1 MATMSTEAT
10 VMPPKDEEEL
20 NLEKLVFGD
29 QSGFEANLRKIENL
43 YDYSDG
49 EEDDFVLDASDEED
63 SLEGENQDDMFFID
77 DGADATVAFE
87 KDNNDA
93 MDVDGDDSDEEP
105 AAWDDSDDERIA
117 VSVLSTRSKKLRQT
131 QEEQTLSGAA
141 YQARLRAQ
149 YEKIYPRPDWA
160 DNWKSDDDDDD
171 DDDEY
176 LSEAEEDAAV
186 GLNTATLNNIL
197 NATSSFLQTS
207 TKLLPAHKI
216 EISRLKDAN
225 IARRSRGAIQ
235 SINFHPSHP
244 LLITGGFD
252 RTLRIYQI
260 DGKSNQFVSS
270 IHFRDSPIQTCQF
283 STLKGSNIVY
293 MAGRR
298 RYMNRWDLASGEVEK
313 ISRMYGQEKFQKSY
327 EYFKISPLGTHIALL
342 GSSGWVNLVSGQ
354 TGQFTKGFKVNG
366 FVADFVFTRDE
377 KSLIISNEAGDFW
390 EFDLESSSNKPSRRW
405 TDASAVNVTRI
416 TLGGPSDRWLAVG
429 TKSGVVNIF
438 DRSTFEGVLPGK
450 NPVPFKEVTNLITA
464 TSHLAFSPDGQILCI
479 SSKQKKDALKLV
491 HLPSGTVFS
500 NWPTSGTPLGRVTVT
515 EFSPNGQMLAIG
527 NDSGKVT
534 LWRIN
539 HY

>member
-1 MATMSTEAT
+1 MAIMSTEAT
-10 VMPPKDEEEL
+10 VVPPKDEEEL
-20 NLEKLVFGD
+20 SLEKLVFGD

-93 MDVDGDDSDEEP
+93 MDVDGDDLDEEP

-117 VSVLSTRSKKLRQT
+117 VSVLSTRLKKLRQT

-141 YQARLRAQ
+141 YQARL
-149 YEKIYPRPDWA
+149 P
-160 DNWKSDDDDDD
+160 
-171 DDDEY
+171 
-176 LSEAEEDAAV
+176 
-186 GLNTATLNNIL
+186 
-197 NATSSFLQTS
+197 
-207 TKLLPAHKI
+207 HKI
-216 EISRLKDAN
+216 EILRLKDAN

-235 SINFHPSHP
+235 SINFHPLHP

-260 DGKSNQFVSS
+260 DGKSNQFVSL
-270 IHFRDSPIQTCQF
+270 IHFRDLPIQTCQF
-283 STLKGSNIVY
+283 LTLKGSNIVY

-313 ISRMYGQEKFQKSY
+313 ILRMYGQEKFQKSY

-491 HLPSGTVFS
+491 HLPLGTVFS